1 MKKGL
6 FMCFFFVSLSLFAKK
21 KHSSSANS
29 ARDIPFDHAWLFTK
43 DSVSNAEQ
51 PNYIDA
57 AWRKID
63 LPHDWSI
70 EDLPNQQQGSVQ
82 GPFTKASVGKGA
94 TGYTE
99 GGIGWYRKS
108 FTLSKSYEGKQTYIT
123 F

>member
-1 MKKGL
+1 MKKAL
-6 FMCFFFVSLSLFAKK
+6 FIGFFILSLSLFAQKK
-21 KHSSSANS
+21 QSSPTNS
-29 ARDIPFDHAWLFTK
+29 ARGISFDQAWLFTK

-99 GGIGWYRKS
+99 GSIGWYR
-108 FTLSKSYEGKQTYIT
+108 
-123 F
+123 